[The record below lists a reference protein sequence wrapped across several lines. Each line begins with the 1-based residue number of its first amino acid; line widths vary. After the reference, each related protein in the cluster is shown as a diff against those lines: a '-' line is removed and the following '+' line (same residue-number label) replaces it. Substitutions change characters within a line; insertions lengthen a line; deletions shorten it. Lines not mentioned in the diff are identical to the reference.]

1 LGIVQIVFTI
11 VLILG
16 LVYLYKRSDRSEDL
30 LLLKLLGYYLLG
42 SFRFNFN
49 KIAIPFGFLVYLLF
63 LHPNQNARSK
73 RQAAGLGLVFLI
85 VGLAQPTVENYLYQL
100 PIEVKSESVNLY
112 DINFPNDWQSLQQQ
126 LQLTEDVRLVDFYSG
141 FESDGSIR
149 ELSYKLISQKDGG
162 IVHYNVN
169 LEKQHQAYVI
179 RRSKIDRWLQY
190 DQEITAQRF
199 FEAVESLD
207 INKLK
212 PKGDYGWYT
221 MSSQGVLS
229 YDIPNHDKYILDNNG
244 DVLAVGNEELP
255 IRGYFISLYGMY
267 KLNEITHEGRGFKD
281 YFYYIV
287 KN

>member
-1 LGIVQIVFTI
+1 MGIVQIVFTV

-16 LVYLYKRSDRSEDL
+16 LVYLYKRSDRTEDL
-30 LLLKLLGYYLLG
+30 LFLKLLGYYLLG

-49 KIAIPFGFLVYLLF
+49 KIAIPFGFLIYLLF

-100 PIEVKSESVNLY
+100 PIEVKTESVNLY
-112 DINFPNDWQSLQQQ
+112 DINFPNDWKSLQQQ

-179 RRSKIDRWLQY
+179 RRSKIDRWLLY
-190 DQEITAQRF
+190 DQEITAQNF
-199 FEAVESLD
+199 FEAVENLN

-244 DVLAVGNEELP
+244 DVLAVSNEELP